1 MFCGVDV
8 LRVLGIVCLLFSCG
22 LVGLLV
28 ALMLPFTLYNICLL
42 FWWVVCGCV
51 AMFMATCLLVL
62 WCDGFGSCGWLVGNC
77 SCVIFWFGA
86 WRG

>member
-1 MFCGVDV
+1 MFCGFWV
-8 LRVLGIVCLLFSCG
+8 LFVCYLVCG

-51 AMFMATCLLVL
+51 AMFMAACLLVL